1 MNDISITEA
10 YFVYSVRGKGKLSGN
25 DCRKVTGLLTASLW
39 EMTQAGIISVNGSRI
54 QLHDTDT
61 FSPSWFQPLYEH
73 IKEMEQPDLV
83 SLLQDY
89 CSSWSDRHLNAL
101 ANEIG
106 LVLEKQQLV
115 TRAKLGIF
123 NGRTYFMPHQS
134 AVPGLNAELQ
144 VDILY
149 QNPVPTDTAFLWLLL
164 EQAHC
169 IPSDISEEMQDTFTD
184 KIKKALADDTDP
196 ALTSAKAL
204 LDLSFSLMKKGH
216 LIMD

>member
-25 DCRKVTGLLTASLW
+25 DCRKVTGLLTSALW
-39 EMTQAGIISVNGSRI
+39 EMMQNGLLTI
-54 QLHDTDT
+54 TDSQIRLNDIHGFT
-61 FSPSWFQPLYEH
+61 SSWFQPLYEH
-73 IKEMEQPDLV
+73 ISEMEQKDLA

-101 ANEIG
+101 TNEIG
-106 LVLEKQQLV
+106 LVLEKQKLV

-134 AVPGLNAELQ
+134 AIPGLNAELQ

-149 QNPVPTDTAFLWLLL
+149 QNPVSTDTAFLWFLL
-164 EQAHC
+164 EQGRC
-169 IPSDISEEMQDTFTD
+169 IPPDISRDMQDTFSD
-184 KIKKALADDTDP
+184 KINKALADGTDS

-204 LDLSFSLMKKGH
+204 LDLSFLLMKKGH

>member
-1 MNDISITEA
+1 MNDTSITEA
-10 YFVYSVRGKGKLSGN
+10 YFVYSVRNKGKLSGN
-25 DCRKVTGLLTASLW
+25 DCRKVTGLLTAALW
-39 EMTQAGIISVNGSRI
+39 EMMQNGLLTITDSRL
-54 QLHDTDT
+54 QLNAADS
-61 FSPSWFQPLYEH
+61 FAKPWFRPLYGH
-73 IKEMEQPDLV
+73 IKEMEQKDLS

-101 ANEIG
+101 SNEIG
-106 LVLEKQQLV
+106 LVLEKQKLV

-134 AVPGLNAELQ
+134 AIPGLNAELQ

-149 QNPVPTDTAFLWLLL
+149 QNPVPADTAFLWLLL

-169 IPSDISEEMQDTFTD
+169 IPSDITGEMRDTFTR
-184 KIKKALADDTDP
+184 KIKGALADDANP
-196 ALTSAKAL
+196 ALISAKAL
-204 LDLSFSLMKKGH
+204 LDLSFSLMKKNH

>member
-25 DCRKVTGLLTASLW
+25 DCRKVTGLLTAALW
-39 EMTQAGIISVNGSRI
+39 EMTQNGLLTITDSRLRLNDVD
-54 QLHDTDT
+54 QQTDLST
-61 FSPSWFQPLYEH
+61 
-73 IKEMEQPDLV
+73 
-83 SLLQDY
+83 LLQDY

-101 ANEIG
+101 SNEIG
-106 LVLEKQQLV
+106 LVLEKQKLV

-134 AVPGLNAELQ
+134 AIPGLNAELQ

-149 QNPVPTDTAFLWLLL
+149 QNPVSADTAFLWLLL
-164 EQAHC
+164 EQGQC
-169 IPSDISEEMQDTFTD
+169 IPSDISGDMRDTFAS
-184 KIKKALADDTDP
+184 KIKEALAEGADS
-196 ALTSAKAL
+196 ALLSAKAL
-204 LDLSFSLMKKGH
+204 LDLTFSLMKKGH

>member
-25 DCRKVTGLLTASLW
+25 DCRKVTGLLTAALW
-39 EMTQAGIISVNGSRI
+39 EMTQNGLLTI
-54 QLHDTDT
+54 TDSQIRLNDIDHFT
-61 FSPSWFQPLYEH
+61 RSWFQLLYEH
-73 IKEMEQPDLV
+73 IKEMEQKDLA

-89 CSSWSDRHLNAL
+89 CSSWSDRHLNAF

-106 LVLEKQQLV
+106 LVLEKQKLV

-134 AVPGLNAELQ
+134 AIPGLNAELQ

-149 QNPVPTDTAFLWLLL
+149 QNPVSTDTAFLWLLL
-164 EQAHC
+164 EQGQC
-169 IPSDISEEMQDTFTD
+169 IPPDISEAMRNTFAD
-184 KIKKALADDTDP
+184 KIKEALAEGADP

-204 LDLSFSLMKKGH
+204 SDLSYSLMKKGH

>member
-25 DCRKVTGLLTASLW
+25 DCRKVTLTDNRLCLNDVDHF
-39 EMTQAGIISVNGSRI
+39 TR
-54 QLHDTDT
+54 
-61 FSPSWFQPLYEH
+61 SWFQPLYEH
-73 IKEMEQPDLV
+73 IREMESNELS

-101 ANEIG
+101 SNEIG
-106 LVLEKQQLV
+106 LVLEKQKLV

-134 AVPGLNAELQ
+134 AIPGLNAELQ
-144 VDILY
+144 ADILY
-149 QNPVPTDTAFLWLLL
+149 QNPASADTAFLWLLL
-164 EQAHC
+164 EQGQC
-169 IPSDISEEMQDTFTD
+169 IPSDISGDMRDTFAS
-184 KIKKALADDTDP
+184 KIKE
-196 ALTSAKAL
+196 ALTEGADSALISAKAL
-204 LDLSFSLMKKGH
+204 LDLTFSLMKKGH